1 MTPDHDA
8 LERLV
13 DRALGEL
20 PSPRA
25 PHTLRARVSAAVA
38 APPSGRPWFTWPWPM
53 QVGAGAAAC
62 LVALVLA
69 WAWPSLI
76 GQLSPSIPGT
86 GVLRATAE
94 ANGAVVQ
101 VLRLTW
107 TAVVAPLA
115 WYVLLTIVMLG
126 TACAVCLAALSRVA
140 LGGASQ
146 S

>member
-8 LERLV
+8 LEHLV

-20 PSPRA
+20 PLPRA
-25 PHTLRARVSAAVA
+25 PHTLRGRVHAAVA
-38 APPSGRPWFTWPWPM
+38 APPTRGAWFTWPWPV
-53 QVGAGAAAC
+53 QVGAGT
-62 LVALVLA
+62 VALVLALALA
-69 WAWPSLI
+69 WAWPSVV
-76 GQLSPSIPGT
+76 GQVSPSIPGT
-86 GVLRATAE
+86 GSLRVAAE
-94 ANGAVVQ
+94 TNAALVQ

-107 TAVVAPLA
+107 AAVVAPLA
-115 WYVLLTIVMLG
+115 WYVLLFIVMSG

>member
-1 MTPDHDA
+1 MTPDHEA

-13 DRALGEL
+13 DEALGDL
-20 PSPRA
+20 PLPRA
-25 PHTLRARVSAAVA
+25 PQTLRARVHAAVA
-38 APPSGRPWFTWPWPM
+38 TPPSGHAWFTWPWPVQM
-53 QVGAGAAAC
+53 AAGSLALA
-62 LVALVLA
+62 VALALS
-69 WAWPSLI
+69 WAWPSLV
-76 GQLSPSIPGT
+76 GQISPSIPGADS
-86 GVLRATAE
+86 LRATAE
-94 ANGAVVQ
+94 VNAALVH

-115 WYVLLTIVMLG
+115 WYVLLSIVMLG

>member
-13 DRALGEL
+13 DQALGDL

-25 PHTLRARVSAAVA
+25 PHTLRGRVHAAVS
-38 APPSGRPWFTWPWPM
+38 APPSGHAWFTWPWPV
-53 QVGAGAAAC
+53 QLAVGSG
-62 LVALVLA
+62 VLA
-69 WAWPSLI
+69 LALGLSWAWPWLI
-76 GQLSPSIPGT
+76 GQIAPSIPGT
-86 GVLRATAE
+86 GSLRATAE
-94 ANGAVVQ
+94 VNAALVH

-115 WYVLLTIVMLG
+115 WYVLLSIVMLG